1 MGRKPK
7 IQKNQE
13 YEFQNINDIDNE
25 YDDQYLDS
33 YEEDDILK
41 QFQNPDEAFQKQM
54 TKKRRSKQFYVKGK
68 DLIQQIRKYQQ
79 SIKTDPQGKGYISQE
94 LGTMIL
100 KICTRFS
107 LHPKFF
113 GYSYRDQMVADA
125 VTRCLTKGV
134 ARINLDLVNCNPF
147 SYFTQ
152 IALNCFRARINTQK
166 KFMLTK
172 QKFREEIY
180 DQYEQQQQLNRT
192 KDNQIEDF

>member
-1 MGRKPK
+1 MPRKSK
-7 IQKNQE
+7 KVKEQIYNQDL
-13 YEFQNINDIDNE
+13 YQNQFE
-25 YDDQYLDS
+25 QSYDMQDYQQ
-33 YEEDDILK
+33 DDIMK
-41 QFQNPDEAFQKQM
+41 QFLNPQEQFQKQM

-79 SIKTDPQGKGYISQE
+79 SMKADPEGKGVISQQ
-94 LGTMIL
+94 LGSMIL

-134 ARINLDLVNCNPF
+134 AKINLDLVNCNPF

-152 IALNCFRARINTQK
+152 IALNCFRARINSQK

-172 QKFREEIY
+172 QRFREEIY
-180 DQYEQQQQLNRT
+180 DQYEQDEQLART
-192 KDNQIEDF
+192 KDNEINEF

>member
-1 MGRKPK
+1 MPRKSK
-7 IQKNQE
+7 KVKEQSYNQDLYQNQFEQSYDIQDYQ
-13 YEFQNINDIDNE
+13 Q
-25 YDDQYLDS
+25 
-33 YEEDDILK
+33 DDIMK
-41 QFQNPDEAFQKQM
+41 QFLNPQEQFQKQM

-79 SIKTDPQGKGYISQE
+79 SMKADPEGKGIISQQ
-94 LGTMIL
+94 LGSMIL

-134 ARINLDLVNCNPF
+134 AKINLDLVNCNPF

-152 IALNCFRARINTQK
+152 IALNCFRARINSQK

-172 QKFREEIY
+172 QRFREEIY
-180 DQYEQQQQLNRT
+180 NQYEQDEQLVKT
-192 KDNQIEDF
+192 KDNEIDEF

>member
-13 YEFQNINDIDNE
+13 YEFQNINDIDNN